1 MSAVLEA
8 VHRAAA
14 REDLSA
20 AQAEAALDEILSGA
34 VSPALVAALLV
45 ALRMKGESVNEIV
58 GFARAL
64 RSRAEPVKCGPD
76 PRPLVD
82 TCGAG
87 GDGAQTF
94 NISTA
99 TAFVVA
105 GAGARVAKHGNRSV
119 SSRCGSA
126 DVLEELGVQV
136 VRPALEVARCIQEAG
151 IGFMFAPAF
160 HPALSHV
167 QAVRLELKMRT
178 IFNILGPLV
187 NPARAEFQV
196 VGVFEPRLVRQ
207 VGEALGRLGVRRGL
221 VVHGSDGLDE
231 ITTTGPTLAA
241 SVEGGVVREKTLAPE
256 DFGVARAQPQDLRG
270 GDRVENAAIVRQV
283 LQGQKGPRRDIV
295 LVNAAAALVTA
306 GLAADY
312 RAGVA
317 LAQESIDSGRALA
330 ALTGLVQFEWGGPPG
345 PQPAPR
351 PALS

>member
-45 ALRMKGESVNEIV
+45 ALRMKGEAVEEIV

-64 RSRAEPVKCGPD
+64 RSRAEPVECGPD

-87 GDGAQTF
+87 GDGAHTF

-136 VRPALEVARCIQEAG
+136 IRPALEVARSIQEVG

-160 HPALSHV
+160 HPALRHV
-167 QAVRLELKMRT
+167 QAIRLELKMRT

-207 VGEALGRLGVRRGL
+207 VAEALGRLGVQRGL

-241 SVEGGVVREKTLAPE
+241 VVESGSVREKTLAPE

-283 LQGQKGPRRDIV
+283 LQGEKGPRRDIV

-317 LAQESIDSGRALA
+317 LAQESIDSGRARA
-330 ALTGLVQFEWGGPPG
+330 ALSGLVSWGGPPG

>member
-1 MSAVLEA
+1 MPAILEA

-20 AQAEAALDEILSGA
+20 AQAEAALEEILTGG

-45 ALRMKGESVNEIV
+45 ALRMKGEAVEEIV

-64 RSRAEPVKCGPD
+64 RRRAEPVECGPD

-87 GDGAQTF
+87 GDGAHTF

-136 VRPALEVARCIQEAG
+136 ARPAIEVARCIQEIG

-160 HPALSHV
+160 HPAMRHV
-167 QAVRLELKMRT
+167 QPVRLELKMRT

-207 VGEALGRLGVRRGL
+207 VAEALGRLGVRRGL

-241 SVEGGVVREKTLAPE
+241 VVQDGAVREETLEPE
-256 DFGVARAQPQDLRG
+256 DFGVTRGRPEDLRG
-270 GDRVENAAIVRQV
+270 GDRVENAAIIRAI
-283 LQGQKGPRRDIV
+283 LRGETGPRRDIV
-295 LVNAAAALVTA
+295 VVNAAAALVTA
-306 GLAADY
+306 GMAADW
-312 RAGVA
+312 RAGVV
-317 LAQESIDSGRALA
+317 LARESIDSGRARA
-330 ALTGLVQFEWGGPPG
+330 ALSGLVQFG
-345 PQPAPR
+345 
-351 PALS
+351 S